1 MPDERP
7 QITERIQRMVASL
20 VATHLAGAGL
30 ALIGGFRYRL
40 LDRGLRRSVDIDY
53 HWEGN
58 LVAKRDELVALCG
71 RRLLPDVRRQLGLEG
86 SATPARSGDQDS
98 IAVATVD
105 LAFWKIGSSLGRIEI
120 PVDVTRIECLDPPT
134 AKTTD
139 GIIYR
144 TASDADLLEAKV
156 LAVIGRTFIQH
167 RDLLDLHLFASHAA
181 ADARHR
187 MQGKL
192 ARLGVDPAAIVR
204 RLEDLKQSGDRH
216 ARAIEAI
223 IRNQLDAAAA
233 AVLMECGGGRT
244 VLENTRS
251 LLVTLLEPEGEPA

>member
-1 MPDERP
+1 MTDERT
-7 QITERIQRMVASL
+7 QITERIQRMVTSL
-20 VATHLAGAGL
+20 VATHPAGAGL

-58 LVAKRDELVALCG
+58 LVAKRDELVALCD

-86 SATPARSGDQDS
+86 SAAPARSGDPES

-105 LAFWKIGSSLGRIEI
+105 LAFWKIASPLGRIEI
-120 PVDVTRIECLDPPT
+120 PIDVTRIECLDPPA

-139 GIIYR
+139 GVVYR

-156 LAVIGRTFIQH
+156 LAVIGRTYIQH

-192 ARLGVDPAAIVR
+192 ARLRVDPSVIMR
-204 RLEDLKQSGDRH
+204 RLENLEQSADRH
-216 ARAIEAI
+216 GHAIEAI
-223 IRNQLDAAAA
+223 IHNQLDAAAA
-233 AVLMECGGGRT
+233 AVLMECGGGRA
-244 VLENTRS
+244 VLENTRR
-251 LLVTLLEPEGEPA
+251 LLATLLEPEDEPA